1 MNLVACNIYITA
13 GRLPQHIPVLLNLL
27 QQAQRQCH
35 GDPDVVVVHAFADPI
50 YNRTSFHL
58 AGKSAQS
65 LVSVTSELA
74 ITALN
79 EFKLLRSSQ
88 ETTSFHPHVGVVDHI
103 SVMPLSELDES
114 DNESLSILSEMT
126 QSAHRIGQAIEETG
140 QIVHYYGHAHPQKHL
155 LAQVRREKTPFFH
168 PSSSDSKMIQ
178 SAMCLVGVPFQF
190 VENYNVRVRCK
201 SKSLVS
207 RTLTQRL
214 RERDGGIVGVEALT
228 LPYGEGCWEVAM
240 NLLRPNLV
248 PQIDRIVSEWKEGTV
263 LQAYRVGSTEE
274 QCRQSLLLQDRQSHD
289 EFLLKQLEMFL
300 KS

>member
-1 MNLVACNIYITA
+1 M
-13 GRLPQHIPVLLNLL
+13 PVLLNLL
-27 QQAQRQCH
+27 HQAQTRCRE
-35 GDPDVVVVHAFADPI
+35 DSNVVVVHAFADPT

-58 AGKSAQS
+58 AAKSAQS

-79 EFKLLRSSQ
+79 EFQHQRILE
-88 ETTSFHPHVGVVDHI
+88 ETERRTDFFHPHVGVVDHI
-103 SVMPLSELDES
+103 SVMSLCDSGES
-114 DNESLSILSEMT
+114 DTSMVISEMT
-126 QSAHRIGQAIEETG
+126 QSAHQIGQAMEETG
-140 QIVHYYGHAHPQKHL
+140 QLVHYYGHAHPQKHP

-168 PSSSDSKMIQ
+168 QHQHHHHRTSDPNTRYAQ
-178 SAMCLVGVPFQF
+178 SGICLVGVPFQF
-190 VENYNVRVRCK
+190 VENYNVRVQCT

-240 NLLRPNLV
+240 NLLAPNLV
-248 PQIDRIVSEWKEGTV
+248 PQIETVVNEWKEGTV
-263 LQAYRVGSTEE
+263 LQSYRVGSTVE
-274 QCRQSLLLQDRQSHD
+274 QCRRCIFLQDRQSHD
-289 EFLLKQLEMFL
+289 ASLMKQLNMDL